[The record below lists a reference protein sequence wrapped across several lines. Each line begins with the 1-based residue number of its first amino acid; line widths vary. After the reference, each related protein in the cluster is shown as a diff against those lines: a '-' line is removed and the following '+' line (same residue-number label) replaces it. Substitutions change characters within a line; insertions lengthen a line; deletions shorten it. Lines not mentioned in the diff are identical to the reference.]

1 MDPLKLINGDADVAL
16 AGHTQHLTATT
27 MKSTV
32 ADNHPQLEHGGGA
45 LQTGIKPKPDLKHL
59 NLATS
64 VHGRGPSPATTPA
77 IAGEGRERGQSAQIW
92 RGTRRT
98 GKRFI
103 GVQEYVRAD
112 IVFHTHQGVILRIQ
126 AFHPPA
132 LNPVP
137 IIQRKRPITVC
148 ADGKLMEHLR

>member
-1 MDPLKLINGDADVAL
+1 MFQHNSAENNSKYQEEHLRPTMLLLHSHFQSFLCDMFCLAFFLVSWKLAYFTINLCLLSVGLVSLYMKICSASTQAAAGDPI
-16 AGHTQHLTATT
+16 
-27 MKSTV
+27 M
-32 ADNHPQLEHGGGA
+32 QLRFIGV
-45 LQTGIKPKPDLKHL
+45 LY
-59 NLATS
+59 
-64 VHGRGPSPATTPA
+64 R
-77 IAGEGRERGQSAQIW
+77 
-92 RGTRRT
+92 
-98 GKRFI
+98 KRFI

-137 IIQRKRPITVC
+137 IIQPKRPITVC